1 MQRRLETTSLD
12 RTAARVCG
20 GDLVLGS
27 CVSLPWQRGLGRGDS
42 LKMLRGGGTLGYP
55 RGPLVQPQGP
65 YKRDAGGQRAEKRPD
80 HWPRR
85 HSEGHEPG
93 SVAPQEAGESKR
105 RNSILQP
112 PGGTQPAEPF
122 RLEASRTRMINLCCF
137 QAPRLYNL

>member
-85 HSEGHEPG
+85 H
-93 SVAPQEAGESKR
+93 R
-105 RNSILQP
+105 RGMSQGAWRLK
-112 PGGTQPAEPF
+112 
-122 RLEASRTRMINLCCF
+122 RLEKAREGIQFYSLQEEHSPPSPLDLRPPELG
-137 QAPRLYNL
+137 